1 MDEELFM
8 SMELQESLYA
18 SRSKYKSIITLAKS
32 GVYLYG
38 AGFIGRWAVSYLEG
52 IGIPIFGFVDSD
64 QNKWGKLIKGKR
76 VYSPSDN
83 CIIQAKVIII
93 TTRHAV
99 KPVEKLLAHL
109 QATTMS
115 IDAMAVHRASEDG
128 SIEEVKS
135 LLAHD
140 QLSSLTFDAVLSSML
155 SGTTRPL
162 MPFANNRPFF
172 DRFGFFNRDQEIF
185 VDAGAYVGDSLER
198 FIWSV
203 NGVFRQVHVFEPG
216 VAQFGALKKRLCR
229 LSQEWALKPE
239 SIYLINKG
247 LSFEDKKILVANPD
261 NIIQMTMTDID
272 VTLDDGNASVIEL
285 TSLDSYFDGR
295 RYTLLK
301 VDVEG
306 CEAELLQGAQQSIAI
321 HRPRIALS
329 VYHYPT
335 DIFELPLQ
343 LKKINQDYMF
353 YLGHHSSQLMDT
365 VLYASDKD
373 D

>member
-1 MDEELFM
+1 MSTELLECLH
-8 SMELQESLYA
+8 STQGD
-18 SRSKYKSIITLAKS
+18 YKKIITLAKS

-38 AGFIGRWAVSYLEG
+38 AGFIGRWAVSYLES
-52 IGIPIFGFVDSD
+52 IGVPVFGFVDSD
-64 QNKWGKLIKGKR
+64 QKKWGAIINGKQ
-76 VYSPSDN
+76 VYSPSDS
-83 CIIQAKVIII
+83 CVIQAKVIII

-109 QATTMS
+109 QAATMS
-115 IDAMAVHRASEDG
+115 IDAMVVHRASEDG
-128 SIEEVKS
+128 SIEKVKELFSHDKLS
-135 LLAHD
+135 LL
-140 QLSSLTFDAVLSSML
+140 TFNAVLSSML

-162 MPFANNRPFF
+162 MPIADSRPFF
-172 DRFGFFNRDQEIF
+172 ERFGFFNRDQEIF

-203 NGVFRQVHVFEPG
+203 NGVFRQVHAFEPG
-216 VAQFGALKKRLCR
+216 VTQFEALKKRVCR

-247 LSFEDKKILVANPD
+247 LSFENKKISVASPENL
-261 NIIQMTMTDID
+261 IQMTMTDVD
-272 VTLDDGNASVIEL
+272 VSPNAYDTSNIEL

-306 CEAELLQGAQQSIAI
+306 SEAALLQGARQSIATYK
-321 HRPRIALS
+321 PRIALS

-335 DIFELPLQ
+335 DIFNLPLQ
-343 LKKINQDYMF
+343 LKNINQDYIF
-353 YLGHHSSQLMDT
+353 CLGHHSSQLMDT
-365 VLYASDKD
+365 VLYASEKD